1 MSEPTRARRGSRLL
15 GVLVLSTA
23 VSATALATATGR
35 AAFADGDGSAAAEIP
50 PPRRS
55 PSHHRI
61 GTNRLIVRL
70 SGGTGGSTLGAVR
83 AASAA
88 GLDVSR
94 ASVLS
99 RTTSVVLTLPERL
112 DGDALESAIQ
122 AVASE
127 PGVVSVEPTHRVYA
141 SYLPNDP
148 YYSDQ
153 WNLRSNTSTN
163 YGANAAPGWDITTG
177 SSDVVVAV
185 VDTGI
190 TDHPDL
196 AGRVLTGYDF
206 VSDPDTA
213 NDGDGRDADAHD
225 PGDWIAPY
233 ETVAGAAFAG
243 CESDDSS
250 WHGSHVA
257 GIIAAT
263 GNNAVGI
270 AGMDWGVKILP
281 LRVLGKC
288 GGDNADVID
297 AMRWA
302 VGIDISGVPHN
313 DNPAKVVNISLGG
326 RTGSC
331 SFAMQQAINDVIAAG
346 AVVVTAAGN
355 DGEPASTN
363 EPGNCSGVINVAA
376 NGKYGELASYSN
388 YGSAVTLAAPGGGDY
403 DWGIRSTV
411 NASKTSPTVG
421 TYRNYQGT
429 SMAAPHVAGTASLL
443 LSIAPTLSP
452 TQIRTVL
459 TTSATA
465 FPSTGVYSTCS
476 GRCGA
481 GVLNVQAALI
491 LAGNLRPPGTP
502 TALQAVP
509 APGSVTLTW
518 EAPADTGGTDIADYR
533 IQRSTNG
540 GISWST
546 VRDSTTPATGATIT
560 GLTNGT
566 TYTFRVAAI
575 NRVTT
580 GDWSLSAAATPAT
593 TPGRTRSLAARRGD
607 QRVSLSWRKP
617 FSTGGAAIL
626 HYSIEESIDGIQW
639 NEVAQVSGA
648 TTAATVLGLTNGVR
662 YRFRVSAVNQAGT
675 GTRSSLASATPLSV
689 PGVPGNLDGTPSN
702 RSVTLNW
709 TAPLTDGGTRIT
721 RYIVQRSRDGGITW
735 TTLLR
740 GTSLIPSQLVKYLE
754 NGRDYVFRVAARN
767 SLGRGPWSIP
777 FTVRPRT
784 TASAPLAVTVL
795 AGDGEVLVSWSAPK
809 STGGSEITAYQI
821 EMSTDGNVWSPA
833 GTTTD
838 GTARSFTAT
847 ALVNDTSYRF
857 RVAAVNA
864 AGTGSF
870 SDPRTATPHA

>member
-1 MSEPTRARRGSRLL
+1 MLLILGLLAAVGTTSLLALPSR
-15 GVLVLSTA
+15 
-23 VSATALATATGR
+23 SA
-35 AAFADGDGSAAAEIP
+35 SAAPPAP
-50 PPRRS
+50 PPARRS
-55 PSHHRI
+55 PVHHLR

-70 SGGTGGSTLGAVR
+70 GAGTGGSTLGAVH

-88 GLDVSR
+88 GVKVAGAR
-94 ASVLS
+94 VLS

-112 DGDALESAIQ
+112 EGNALDAAIT
-122 AVASE
+122 AVAAE
-127 PGVVSVEPTHRVYA
+127 PGVVSVEPSRRMYA
-141 SYLPNDP
+141 SSLPNDP

-153 WNLRSNTSTN
+153 WNLRANTSNN
-163 YGANAAPGWDITTG
+163 YGANVAPGWDVTTG
-177 SSDVVVAV
+177 SADVVVAV
-185 VDTGI
+185 IDTGI

-196 AGRVLTGYDF
+196 DGRVLPGYDF
-206 VSDPDTA
+206 ISDLDTA
-213 NDGDGRDADAHD
+213 NDGDGRDSDAHD

-243 CESDDSS
+243 CTSDDSS

-263 GNNAVGI
+263 GNNSIGI
-270 AGMDWGVKILP
+270 AGVDWGVKILP

-288 GGDNADVID
+288 GGDNGDVID

-313 DNPAKVVNISLGG
+313 ANPAKVVNISLGG

-376 NGKYGELASYSN
+376 TGKYGERASYSN
-388 YGSAVTLAAPGGGDY
+388 YGSAVTLAAPGGGDF

-421 TYRNYQGT
+421 TYRNFQGT
-429 SMAAPHVAGTASLL
+429 SMAAPHVAGAVSLL
-443 LSIAPTLSP
+443 LSLSP
-452 TQIRTVL
+452 TLTPTQTRTVL
-459 TTSATA
+459 TSSATA
-465 FPSTGVYSTCS
+465 FPATGTYSTCS

-491 LAGNLRPPGTP
+491 LAGNLRPPGVP
-502 TALQAVP
+502 TALQAIA
-509 APGSVTLTW
+509 APGSVTLSW
-518 EAPADTGGTDIADYR
+518 EAPVDTGGTDIVDYR

-540 GISWST
+540 GLSWAT
-546 VRDSTTPATGATIT
+546 VRDSTSPLAGATIT
-560 GLTNGT
+560 GLTNGI

-575 NRVTT
+575 NRVTV

-593 TPGRTRSLAARRGD
+593 VPGRARSFVARRGD

-617 FSTGGAAIL
+617 ISTGGAAIQ
-626 HYSIEESIDGIQW
+626 HYSIEESTDGVQW
-639 NEVAQVSGA
+639 NEIVQVPGTSTA
-648 TTAATVLGLTNGVR
+648 TTVLGLTNGVR
-662 YRFRVSAVNQAGT
+662 YRFRVTAVNQAGA
-675 GTRSSLASATPLSV
+675 GTRSTLASATPLSV
-689 PGVPGNLDGTPSN
+689 PGVPGNLDGTPTN
-702 RSVTLNW
+702 RSVALTW

-721 RYIVQRSRDGGITW
+721 RYIVQRSRDGGSTW

-740 GTSLIPSQLVKYLE
+740 GTSVNPAQLVKYLE
-754 NGRDYVFRVAARN
+754 NGRDYVFRVSARN

-777 FTVRPRT
+777 FTTRPRT
-784 TASAPLAVTVL
+784 TASAPLAVTVN
-795 AGDGEVLVSWSAPK
+795 AGNGEVAVSWSAPK

-821 EMSTDGNVWSPA
+821 EVSTDGLTWSPA
-833 GTTTD
+833 GTTAD
-838 GTARSFTAT
+838 GAARSFTAS

>member
-1 MSEPTRARRGSRLL
+1 M
-15 GVLVLSTA
+15 
-23 VSATALATATGR
+23 
-35 AAFADGDGSAAAEIP
+35 
-50 PPRRS
+50 
-55 PSHHRI
+55 
-61 GTNRLIVRL
+61 
-70 SGGTGGSTLGAVR
+70 
-83 AASAA
+83 
-88 GLDVSR
+88 
-94 ASVLS
+94 LS
-99 RTTSVVLTLPERL
+99 RTTTVVLTLPERL
-112 DGDALESAIQ
+112 EGDALSAAIQ

-127 PGVVSVEPTHRVYA
+127 PGVVSVEPSHRVFA

-153 WNLRSNTSTN
+153 WNLRANSGTN
-163 YGANAAPGWDITTG
+163 YGANVEPGWDITTG

-185 VDTGI
+185 IDTGI

-196 AGRVLTGYDF
+196 AGRVLPGYDF
-206 VSDPDTA
+206 ISDPDMA

-233 ETVAGAAFAG
+233 ETVAGATFAG

-263 GNNAVGI
+263 GNNSTGI

-288 GGDNADVID
+288 GGDNGDVID

-302 VGIDISGVPHN
+302 VGIDVAGVPHN
-313 DNPAKVVNISLGG
+313 PNPARVVNISLGG
-326 RTGSC
+326 RSGSC
-331 SFAMQQAINDVIAAG
+331 SLAMQDAINDVIAAG

-376 NGKYGELASYSN
+376 TGKYGERASYSN
-388 YGSAVTLAAPGGGDY
+388 YGSAVTIAAPGGGDF

-411 NASKTSPTVG
+411 NAGKTSPTVG
-421 TYRNYQGT
+421 TYKNLQGT
-429 SMAAPHVAGTASLL
+429 SMAAPHVAGAASLL
-443 LSIAPTLSP
+443 LSLAPTLTP
-452 TQIRTVL
+452 AQIRSVL
-459 TTSATA
+459 TSSATA
-465 FPSTGVYSTCS
+465 FPSTGAYSSCS

-481 GVLNVQAALI
+481 GILNVQAALI
-491 LAGNLRPPGTP
+491 LAGNLRPPAVP
-502 TALQAVP
+502 TGLQAVS

-518 EAPADTGGTDIADYR
+518 EAPLDTGGTDIADYL

-540 GISWST
+540 GVSWTT
-546 VRDSTTPATGATIT
+546 VRDSTSPLTGATIT

-566 TYTFRVAAI
+566 TYTFRVAAL
-575 NRVTT
+575 NRVTV

-607 QRVSLSWRKP
+607 QRVSLSWRRP
-617 FSTGGAAIL
+617 STTGGASIQ
-626 HYSIEESIDGIQW
+626 HYSIEESIDGVQW
-639 NEVAQVSGA
+639 NEVAQVPGA
-648 TTAATVLGLTNGVR
+648 STSTTILGLTNGVR
-662 YRFRVSAVNQAGT
+662 YRFRVSAVNQAGA
-675 GTRSSLASATPLSV
+675 GIRSSHASATPLSV
-689 PGVPGNLDGTPSN
+689 PGAPGNLDGTPSN
-702 RSVTLNW
+702 GSVALTW
-709 TAPLTDGGTRIT
+709 TAPLTDGGTRLT
-721 RYIVQRSRDGGITW
+721 RYIVQRSRDGGDTW
-735 TTLLR
+735 TTLKR
-740 GTSLIPSQLVKYLE
+740 GTSMSPAQLVKYLE

-777 FTVRPRT
+777 FMVRPRT
-784 TASAPLAVTVL
+784 TASAPLAVTVV

-809 STGGSEITAYQI
+809 STGGSEITAYRI
-821 EMSTDGNVWSPA
+821 EVSTDGITWSPA
-833 GTTTD
+833 GTTID
-838 GTARSFTAT
+838 GTARSFTAA

-857 RVAAVNA
+857 RVAAINA